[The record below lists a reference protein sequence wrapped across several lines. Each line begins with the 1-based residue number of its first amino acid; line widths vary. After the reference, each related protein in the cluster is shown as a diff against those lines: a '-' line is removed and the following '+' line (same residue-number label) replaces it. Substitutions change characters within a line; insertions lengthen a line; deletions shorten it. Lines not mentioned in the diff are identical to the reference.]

1 MEDLHQEEVVLGVLS
16 GLHLLGQNQEDV
28 QDKLP
33 LEQTDQLLMKDGGA
47 VGVLGAALH
56 DGLGAQQVAEQVED
70 QLDGKMVGVGAGA
83 ASAAKGVGQE
93 GNKYR
98 EEAISSVVAALSASI
113 VMAGLTNVR
122 WMMQKESLVL
132 HEGLG
137 LTEGVVTKSD
147 LFLDDAVFWRVMRVR
162 DADGSETII
171 STISRMQINPRT
183 FPSTVNHSH
192 DISHIHSY
200 T

>member
-1 MEDLHQEEVVLGVLS
+1 MLPTKQMVEDLHQEEVVLGVLS

-33 LEQTDQLLMKDGGA
+33 LEQADQLLMKDSGT
-47 VGVLGAALH
+47 VGVLGATLH
-56 DGLGAQQVAEQVED
+56 DGLGAQQVAEQVKD

-83 ASAAKGVGQE
+83 ASAAEGVGKE

-98 EEAISSVVAALSASI
+98 EKAVSSVAATLSASI
-113 VMAGLTNVR
+113 VVAGLTDVR

-147 LFLDDAVFWRVMRVR
+147 LFLDDAVFYRGFR
-162 DADGSETII
+162 G
-171 STISRMQINPRT
+171 
-183 FPSTVNHSH
+183 
-192 DISHIHSY
+192 
-200 T
+200 